1 MVRMS
6 LVQKFIWP
14 RQLCDEYKNYTW
26 IEWERC
32 VFAKCRAPLKN
43 ATQCLSP
50 RLSPVEKNSGGEEGY
65 DDFGAT
71 TKQPSPRATHLLTT
85 LRRLRILHA
94 RLVSNSNGIWL
105 ERIMVIAPARARS
118 LARAWRV
125 LAVSKIVWTK
135 QRLDAGR
142 TLFQLVEG
150 WLYCIVYTIFGV
162 SVLMILSKPHVTL
175 TIWFGKKNV
184 QFWGGNQ
191 KMY

>member
-1 MVRMS
+1 MGKVRFCEMS
-6 LVQKFIWP
+6 SPPEKRHTVSLP
-14 RQLCDEYKNYTW
+14 
-26 IEWERC
+26 
-32 VFAKCRAPLKN
+32 APLARRKK
-43 ATQCLSP
+43 LW
-50 RLSPVEKNSGGEEGY
+50 RRGGD

-71 TKQPSPRATHLLTT
+71 TKQPSPRATRKLTT

-94 RLVSNSNGIWL
+94 RLVSNSNGFWL
-105 ERIMVIAPARARS
+105 ERIMVIASTQARS
-118 LARAWRV
+118 SARAWRV

-150 WLYCIVYTIFGV
+150 WLYCVVYTIFGV

>member
-1 MVRMS
+1 MS
-6 LVQKFIWP
+6 LMQKFIWT

-85 LRRLRILHA
+85 LRRLRILHG
-94 RLVSNSNGIWL
+94 RLVSNSNGFWL

-118 LARAWRV
+118 SERTWRV
-125 LAVSKIVWTK
+125 LAMSKILWTK
-135 QRLDAGR
+135 QRLVAGR
-142 TLFQLVEG
+142 TLSQLVERRPYYVVYVIVFD
-150 WLYCIVYTIFGV
+150 LYRVTIISLSKRTFSCKRSFTQCKYLSTIF
-162 SVLMILSKPHVTL
+162 I
-175 TIWFGKKNV
+175 
-184 QFWGGNQ
+184 
-191 KMY
+191 